1 MREILTRQSA
11 VPTSKGLALGMR
23 IEWDSGSM
31 VFLTAPKG
39 WMGCGI
45 FDIEAANMWNQAVCL
60 VESWPGFEVGPVER
74 LITRKI
80 MAVNERAATL
90 GITVGM
96 EAMEAL
102 ELMF

>member
-1 MREILTRQSA
+1 MREILTKQSA

-23 IEWDSGSM
+23 IEFDSGSM

-39 WMGCGI
+39 WLACGV
-45 FDIEAANMWNQAVCL
+45 FDIEAGNGFGMAMAL

-80 MAVNERAATL
+80 MKVNERAAAL
-90 GITVGM
+90 GVQVGM

>member
-1 MREILTRQSA
+1 MPEILTKQSA
-11 VPTSKGLALGMR
+11 VPTSKGVALGMR

-31 VFLTAPKG
+31 VFVTAPRG

-45 FDIEAANMWNQAVCL
+45 FDIEAANMWNQAVVL

-80 MAVNERAATL
+80 MKVNEAAAAL